1 MALRGRFPALTPRD
15 IVDYFQV
22 IPDRHPGPAQH
33 SFHIRDIRGMGV
45 RTGVNQ
51 EKLYALGRNLEKVL
65 GRPAHSF
72 ISTVRFGLGA

>member
-1 MALRGRFPALTPRD
+1 M
-15 IVDYFQV
+15 DYFQV

-33 SFHIRDIRGMGV
+33 FFHIRDICGMGA

-51 EKLYALGRNLEKVL
+51 EKLYALGRNLEKML

-72 ISTVRFGLGA
+72 TSTVRFGLGA